1 MENLQINE
9 NKTIKNI
16 MKGTGIALI
25 TTVLLLLIFS
35 IILTYT
41 NIDEKVINPVIMI
54 VTAISILLGSSL
66 GNIKIKKNGLING
79 GTIGAIVLMLLYTY
93 FVNKY
98 LGMDYSYM
106 YIGGIGLILSLV
118 GQIGDFSAS
127 SIKRYVDIKDYS
139 NLIPGHGGMLD
150 RIDSLIFL
158 APFAYA
164 LFTIL

>member
-79 GTIGAIVLMLLYTY
+79 GTIGAIYIVTI
-93 FVNKY
+93 Y
-98 LGMDYSYM
+98 LISSILNWKFSINIQSIFMIIIAIVFG
-106 YIGGIGLILSLV
+106 ILGGILGV
-118 GQIGDFSAS
+118 NR
-127 SIKRYVDIKDYS
+127 K
-139 NLIPGHGGMLD
+139 
-150 RIDSLIFL
+150 
-158 APFAYA
+158 
-164 LFTIL
+164 